1 MLTDL
6 TSILYLIL
14 ISILLLLLI
23 NPIKFIRDVLK
34 LPGEWAPL
42 RVQLFG
48 VALQFLG
55 KTEAQRLKLL
65 QYYAET
71 FPKIGKVWFGHMF
84 VMYLHDPEIL
94 QQIYTSKKCLEK
106 PFFYKFFG
114 FGDGLITAK
123 VKSWKGHRKILNNAF
138 STRNL
143 QGFIA
148 TFDESSKQYVKSLEE
163 NLGNGPFDMLNYAVK
178 ATLDS
183 ICATSF
189 GINVKAQ
196 EKKLNFNAHLQRI
209 HELTAIRMFNL
220 HLYSDFIYQQSK
232 YWPEDIVARS
242 HCLEFGQE
250 LVKKR
255 RQELVESNNNYVTDG
270 NGSGYD
276 DEIQDNTFTN
286 KKSEIF
292 VDHLIKSRGVDDV
305 KFTDNQIRDHV
316 LTILSAGNETTALGV
331 SFASVFLAMH
341 PDVQEKLYQEIK
353 DVYGVEGNVPVTYE
367 NLRKLEYMDRVIKE
381 TLRLAPSVPL
391 ISRIMTE
398 DTYFDNGLMLPK
410 GTHTLVVIYALH
422 RLKCYWGENADQFDP
437 DNFLPEKVASRHPY
451 CYLPFSSGIR
461 NCIGQ
466 KYALLSM
473 KVMLVNL
480 LLAYKFTTPLK
491 MEDLEFRLDVSLM
504 LTNEYLIEINRRQDK

>member
-1 MLTDL
+1 MTLLIDL
-6 TSILYLIL
+6 TTSLYLIL
-14 ISILLLLLI
+14 FSIIFYFILKQ
-23 NPIKFIRDVLK
+23 IKFIKAVNRI
-34 LPGEWAPL
+34 PGVWGPL
-42 RVQLFG
+42 RIQLFG
-48 VALQFLG
+48 VALEFLG
-55 KTEAQRLKLL
+55 KTEAERLKLL
-65 QYYAET
+65 QGYAEA
-71 FPKIGKVWFGHMF
+71 FPKVGKVWFGHMF
-84 VMYLHDPEIL
+84 VCYLHDPELL
-94 QQIYTSKKCLEK
+94 QQVYTSKKCLEK

-138 STRNL
+138 SQKNL
-143 QGFIA
+143 QGFISI
-148 TFDESSKQYVKSLEE
+148 FDESSKQYVKSLEE
-163 NLGNGPFDMLNYAVK
+163 NLGKGPFDMLNYAVK

-220 HLYSDFIYQQSK
+220 HLYSDFIYRLSK
-232 YWPEDIVARS
+232 YWPGDIVARS
-242 HCLEFGQE
+242 HCLQFGQE

-255 RQELVESNNNYVTDG
+255 RQELMENNN
-270 NGSGYD
+270 NGSESGFEEENCD
-276 DEIQDNTFTN
+276 LS

-292 VDHLIKSRGVDDV
+292 VDHLLKSKDANNVET
-305 KFTDNQIRDHV
+305 FTDNQIRDHV

-331 SFASVFLAMH
+331 SFGTLFLAMH
-341 PDVQEKLYQEIK
+341 PEVQERAYQEVK
-353 DVYGVEGNVPVTYE
+353 EVYGTTGDVPITYE

-398 DTYFDNGLMLPK
+398 DTYFDNGVMLPK

-422 RLKCYWGENADQFDP
+422 RLKCYWGENADKFDP
-437 DNFLPEKVASRHPY
+437 DNFLPEKVAARHPF

-466 KYALLSM
+466 KYAVLSM

-480 LLAYKFTTPLK
+480 LLAYKFETPLK

-504 LTNEYLIEINRRQDK
+504 LTNPYSIEITKR